1 MQVKTFNSIGFK
13 VGIAIAGVIAIVQGL
28 VLLNNARMQENAAI
42 TAEVKAARGLVLM
55 TESVREGMERNWA
68 QGLFSTE
75 MLRGFDASN
84 EAERRA
90 KILPAVPVVAA
101 WEAAKAKAEEGGF
114 EFRTP
119 RQGARNPANNPDA
132 IEAEALRYF
141 TANPA
146 VREHY
151 VVDAERNAVR
161 YFRPVRLGEQCMACH
176 GDPGTSQAVWGR
188 SDGRDILG
196 YPMEGK
202 RVGDLHGAFEVIRP
216 LDTAQAEA
224 RNAALVGAAVTGLGL
239 LITLGVMMLLIR
251 HFISGPV
258 GRALETLGAAARD
271 SDVSVRLAD
280 NGKDEMALMGRAFN
294 GFAERVQESL
304 VRVSQIASQL
314 STSATGLADA
324 TEKTSTGTAAQQ
336 HETDQIAAA
345 INEMSA
351 TAQSVAQHAAEA
363 ANATAEA
370 DRKAEEGQSVVSAS
384 VESIHELAEEV
395 GRMATAIAAL
405 RSDSEAIEH
414 VVDVINGIAEQTNLL
429 ALNAAIEAARAGEQ
443 GRGFAVVADEV
454 RTLAQRTQESTS
466 EIRTMIEN
474 LQHAT
479 AGVDQAASAG
489 QTRAGESVEHANQ
502 ARAALEAINA
512 SMATIRDMTHQI
524 AAAAEE
530 QTTVSEEINQNVVRV
545 VEISAETAGH
555 ADHSKSASHS
565 VADLAVEMQEMVG
578 SFHVGAGAL
587 DLSHAKTAHLA
598 WRTRLREFLDGKQ
611 SLTVDEATSHKH
623 CALGE
628 WYYGE
633 GLRRYGGIEA
643 MKQLAE
649 PHEALHALVKE
660 IIGLK
665 EQGRRNE
672 AERAYLQV
680 ADLSARIVSLLEE
693 IERQAA

>member
-1 MQVKTFNSIGFK
+1 
-13 VGIAIAGVIAIVQGL
+13 
-28 VLLNNARMQENAAI
+28 
-42 TAEVKAARGLVLM
+42 
-55 TESVREGMERNWA
+55 
-68 QGLFSTE
+68 
-75 MLRGFDASN
+75 
-84 EAERRA
+84 
-90 KILPAVPVVAA
+90 
-101 WEAAKAKAEEGGF
+101 
-114 EFRTP
+114 
-119 RQGARNPANNPDA
+119 
-132 IEAEALRYF
+132 
-141 TANPA
+141 
-146 VREHY
+146 
-151 VVDAERNAVR
+151 
-161 YFRPVRLGEQCMACH
+161 
-176 GDPGTSQAVWGR
+176 
-188 SDGRDILG
+188 
-196 YPMEGK
+196 
-202 RVGDLHGAFEVIRP
+202 
-216 LDTAQAEA
+216 
-224 RNAALVGAAVTGLGL
+224 
-239 LITLGVMMLLIR
+239 
-251 HFISGPV
+251 
-258 GRALETLGAAARD
+258 
-271 SDVSVRLAD
+271 
-280 NGKDEMALMGRAFN
+280 
-294 GFAERVQESL
+294 
-304 VRVSQIASQL
+304 
-314 STSATGLADA
+314 
-324 TEKTSTGTAAQQ
+324 
-336 HETDQIAAA
+336 
-345 INEMSA
+345 
-351 TAQSVAQHAAEA
+351 
-363 ANATAEA
+363 
-370 DRKAEEGQSVVSAS
+370 
-384 VESIHELAEEV
+384 
-395 GRMATAIAAL
+395 MATAIAAL

-443 GRGFAVVADEV
+443 GRGFALVADEV